1 MSRPKADGENGADGA
16 VHLAI
21 DGGIASVTFDRP
33 AARNAMTW
41 AMYQR
46 LRAVCEQLREDRSV
60 RVVRFQGAGGE
71 AFVAGTDIAQ
81 FQEFEG
87 GKAGVEYEHRIDGT
101 MALLAS
107 LPMPTVAVVQGW
119 CIGGGLAIAS
129 TCDFRI
135 ATPASKFGVPIA
147 RTLGNCLSMANVAG
161 LVAAFGRPRVQRLLL
176 LADLIGAEEA
186 QACGY
191 VLDVVPPEG
200 IEAAAQK
207 LCSRLASLAP
217 VTQQVSKEALNR
229 LLRRDLPD
237 AEDLIRR
244 TYGSDDFRE
253 GVQAFVKKRPP
264 VWTGQ

>member
-1 MSRPKADGENGADGA
+1 MSVDGA
-16 VHLAI
+16 VHLEVN
-21 DGGIASVTFDRP
+21 GGIASVTFDRP
-33 AARNAMTW
+33 EARNAMTW
-41 AMYQR
+41 AMYER
-46 LRAVCEQLREDRSV
+46 LRAICEQLRDDRSV
-60 RVVRFQGAGGE
+60 RAVRFQGAGGE

-81 FQEFEG
+81 FQDFHSGED
-87 GKAGVEYEHRIDGT
+87 GVQYERRIDAT
-101 MALLAS
+101 MELLAS

-161 LVAAFGRPRVQRLLL
+161 LVASFGRPRVQRLLL
-176 LADLIGAEEA
+176 LADMVGAEEA

-191 VLDVVPPEG
+191 VLDVVPAEG

-207 LCSRLASLAP
+207 LCSKLASLAP
-217 VTQQVSKEALNR
+217 VTQQVSKEALHR
-229 LLRRDLPD
+229 LLKRDLPD

-244 TYGSDDFRE
+244 TYGSEDFRD
-253 GVQAFVKKRPP
+253 GVQAFVNKRPP
-264 VWTGQ
+264 VWSGR

>member
-1 MSRPKADGENGADGA
+1 LQETNNGAS

-21 DGGIASVTFDRP
+21 ERGIASVTFDRP
-33 AARNAMTW
+33 EARNAMTW
-41 AMYQR
+41 AMYEQ
-46 LRAVCEQLREDRSV
+46 LRAICEQLREDRSV

-81 FQEFEG
+81 FQEFNG
-87 GKAGVEYEHRIDGT
+87 DRGVDYEQQIDGT
-101 MALLAS
+101 MQLLAA

-135 ATPASKFGVPIA
+135 ATPGSKFGVPIA

-161 LVAAFGRPRVQRLLL
+161 LVASFGRPRVQRLLL
-176 LADLIGAEEA
+176 LADVIGAEEA

-191 VLDVVPPEG
+191 VLDVVAAEG

-207 LCSRLASLAP
+207 LCGKLASLAP
-217 VTQQVSKEALNR
+217 VTQQVSKEALSR
-229 LLRRDLPD
+229 LLRHDLPE

-244 TYGSDDFRE
+244 TYGSADFRE
-253 GVQAFVKKRPP
+253 GVQAFVQKRPP
-264 VWTGQ
+264 VWQGR

>member
-1 MSRPKADGENGADGA
+1 MSAEGQ

-21 DGGIASVTFDRP
+21 EGAVASVTFDRP
-33 AARNAMTW
+33 EARNAMTW
-41 AMYQR
+41 AMYQ
-46 LRAVCEQLREDRSV
+46 QLRGHCEKLREEKAV

-81 FQEFEG
+81 FQDFRT
-87 GKAGVEYEHRIDGT
+87 GKDGVDYEHRIDGT
-101 MALLAS
+101 MQLLAG

-119 CIGGGLAIAS
+119 CIGGGLAIAT

-147 RTLGNCLSMANVAG
+147 RTLGNCLSMANVAA

-176 LADLIGAEEA
+176 LADLISAEEA

-191 VLDVVPPEG
+191 LVEVAAPEA
-200 IEAAAQK
+200 IEASAQK
-207 LCSRLASLAP
+207 LCTKLASLAP
-217 VTQQVSKEALNR
+217 VTQEVSKEALSR
-229 LLRRDLPD
+229 LLRHSLPD

-244 TYGSDDFRE
+244 TYGSEDFHE
-253 GVQAFVKKRPP
+253 GVQAFVGKRPP
-264 VWTGQ
+264 VWKGR

>member
-1 MSRPKADGENGADGA
+1 VSAEGSVTLEVA
-16 VHLAI
+16 
-21 DGGIASVTFDRP
+21 GGIASVTFDRP
-33 AARNAMTW
+33 EARNAMTW
-41 AMYQR
+41 AMYER
-46 LRAVCEQLREDRSV
+46 LRAICEQLREDRSV

-81 FQEFEG
+81 FQDFDGER
-87 GKAGVEYEHRIDGT
+87 GVQYERQIDAT
-101 MALLAS
+101 MQLLAG

-129 TCDFRI
+129 TCDFRL
-135 ATPASKFGVPIA
+135 ATPGSKFGVPIA
-147 RTLGNCLSMANVAG
+147 RTLGNCLSIANVAG

-176 LADLIGAEEA
+176 LADMVGAEEA

-191 VLDVVPPEG
+191 VMDVVPADG

-207 LCSRLASLAP
+207 LCSKLASLAP

-229 LLRRDLPD
+229 LLRHDLPE

-244 TYGSDDFRE
+244 TYGSEDFRE
-253 GVQAFVKKRPP
+253 GVQAFVAKRPP
-264 VWTGQ
+264 AWKGR